1 MGGDLNVTWIHGAP
15 NHCASPTEPRIQVHR
30 FDADTF
36 ILRQSKCSEPG
47 TPDAP
52 GPSFEAPFMY
62 LLIGMSRAFL
72 LDTGASCSPERFPLA
87 KTVTELLG
95 KHAAARGIPAVPLV
109 IAHSHTHPDHIAGDC
124 QFDDI
129 AEATLVPPKLADVK
143 SFFELR
149 GWPNVTA
156 QFALGDRTLDVIAIP
171 GHEQSHIAIY
181 DRNTELLLTGDT
193 LYPGLLMVY
202 DWPQY
207 VRSVARLKQFVD
219 ARPVSFILGAHIEM
233 TNQPERWFGLGALF
247 QPGEHVLQLQTA
259 HLTELNDAL
268 QAIGPH
274 PRTDRH
280 ADFIIHPG
288 NLPLPPDP

>member
-1 MGGDLNVTWIHGAP
+1 MAGDLNVTWIHGAP
-15 NHCASPTEPRIQVHR
+15 NHCASSTERPIQVHR
-30 FDADTF
+30 YDADTF

-47 TPDAP
+47 TPVKP

-62 LLIGMSRAFL
+62 LMIGRSRALL
-72 LDTGASCSPERFPLA
+72 LDTGASRSPQRLPLA
-87 KTVTELLG
+87 ETVIGLLG
-95 KHAAARGIPAVPLV
+95 EHAATRATPPVPFV
-109 IAHSHTHPDHIAGDC
+109 IAHSHSHPDHIAGDR
-124 QFDDI
+124 QFDRVAD
-129 AEATLVPPKLADVK
+129 ATIVPPNLAGVK
-143 SFFELR
+143 SVFELR
-149 GWPNVTA
+149 RWPEAAAEFT
-156 QFALGDRTLDVIAIP
+156 LGDRTLDVIAIP
-171 GHEQSHIAIY
+171 GHEESHIAIY

-193 LYPGLLMVY
+193 LYPGLLVVY

-207 VRSVARLKQFVD
+207 VRSIARLKQFVD

-233 TNQPERWFGLGALF
+233 TNQPGRWFGLGALF

-268 QAIGPH
+268 QAIGPR

-280 ADFIIHPG
+280 ADFIIHPA